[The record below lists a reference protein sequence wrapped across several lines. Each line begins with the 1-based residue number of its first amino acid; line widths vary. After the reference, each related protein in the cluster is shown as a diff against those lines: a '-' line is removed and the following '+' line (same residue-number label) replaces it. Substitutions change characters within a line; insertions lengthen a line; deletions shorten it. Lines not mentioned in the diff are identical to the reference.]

1 MVNIINLDKGGV
13 YMPLMIKEFDG
24 ANPEF
29 IKENKEKEMKDMTE
43 AKRMLSKKKGGCKG
57 GRKSK

>member
-1 MVNIINLDKGGV
+1 
-13 YMPLMIKEFDG
+13 MPLMIKEFDG